1 MNYPRKLIK
10 LDGYKK
16 IFEYKYGQKVNEECY
31 YIIPSGLYTQALKL
45 VKDNELKNE
54 EFMQN
59 IFSNHQ
65 KSMKEL
71 NAMIKPVQNDQ
82 VTSKMQADKLGVLE
96 KKLDELRNLILE
108 LKK

>member
-16 IFEYKYGQKVNEECY
+16 VFDYKYGQQLDVKAYGV
-31 YIIPSGLYTQALKL
+31 IPSGLYTQALKL

-71 NAMIKPVQNDQ
+71 NAMIKPVKNDQ
-82 VTSKMQADKLGVLE
+82 LTSKMQADKLAVLE
-96 KKLDELRNLILE
+96 NKLDELRNLILE